1 MEDTIEQNIEWK
13 VGQEV
18 WDIRCGKGVVETL
31 QASVAYPIGVLFPG
45 GGVASYTKQGK
56 IGRMD
61 TYRSLFFS
69 EPVVIAERFPQKKPF
84 APTLQKGDTVVAK
97 RKHGKNT
104 VVFYV
109 KEELEG
115 SVVSTDSNY
124 SKELWN
130 FYKLGEEIKFN

>member
-1 MEDTIEQNIEWK
+1 MQGKIEQEIKWE

-18 WDIRCGKGVVETL
+18 WDTVFGKGCVWSISTETIYPVLVKFYNGLTDTYDLCGK
-31 QASVAYPIGVLFPG
+31 S
-45 GGVASYTKQGK
+45 SYKNK
-56 IGRMD
+56 
-61 TYRSLFFS
+61 RSLFFS
-69 EPVVIAERFPQKKPF
+69 EPVITAERFPPKKPF
-84 APTLQKGDTVVAK
+84 VPTFQKGDTVVAK
-97 RKHGKNT
+97 RKNGQNT

-115 SVVSTDSNY
+115 LVASTGSNY